1 LDKKIKDSKKLIK
14 KFKHRDRV
22 IKVLSKDGKFR
33 VTAIKNSNTALTA
46 QKRHNLPYPAAFLLA
61 RALSAASMMA
71 SFLKGEER
79 VTIEIEGK
87 GLVNYIYAEALQVG
101 EVRGFTE
108 FSKELSTK
116 TISDFSEL
124 LSIGLLRVVRILYN
138 EKEPITSVIP
148 LQKGDIQTDLAY
160 YYSQSEQIPTAIILD
175 ADFDDNG
182 LIKQSGGIF
191 LQAMPGTSEKEI
203 KDIYKLLKNIPPLT
217 EYLDKES
224 TPNHI
229 LKDILPFDYDLIA
242 STPVDF
248 YCRCSKDSFMSKLV
262 TLKTSEIEQ
271 MQKEGNNE
279 LVCRYCNAKYYL
291 NDNDFKKLIEETKA
305 RRN

>member
-1 LDKKIKDSKKLIK
+1 MDKKIKDSEKLIK
-14 KFKHRDRV
+14 EFKNRDRV

-33 VTAIKNSNTALTA
+33 ITAIKNTNTALTA
-46 QKRHNLPYPAAFLLA
+46 QKKHNLPYPAAFLLA
-61 RALSAASMMA
+61 RALSAASLMA

-87 GLVNYIYAEALQVG
+87 GLVNYIYAEALQLG

-108 FSKELSTK
+108 YSPEILTK
-116 TISDFSEL
+116 NISDFSEL
-124 LSIGLLRVVRILYN
+124 LSIGILRVVRILYN

-160 YYSQSEQIPTAIILD
+160 YYKQSEQIPTAVILD
-175 ADFDDNG
+175 ADFDDKG
-182 LIKQSGGIF
+182 LIKQSGGMF
-191 LQAMPGTSEKEI
+191 VQAMPGATDKEI
-203 KDIYKLLKNIPPLT
+203 EDIHNHLKNIPPFT
-217 EYLDKES
+217 DYLDKEL
-224 TPNHI
+224 TPNKI
-229 LKDILPFDYDLIA
+229 LKDILPFDFDLLA

-248 YCRCSKDSFMSKLV
+248 YCRCSKESFMSKLI
-262 TLKTSEIEQ
+262 TLDTKEIEQ

-291 NDNDFKKLIEETKA
+291 DENDFKKLIEETKA
-305 RRN
+305 KKN